1 MCSAEFS
8 WLLLQNVQLN
18 DQASPGAQE
27 GGRPEEGKHT
37 GEWLVCESAVG
48 EATPSASQSAEAAA
62 SASAEQTARWKS
74 ASERGDVAGG
84 KSTAAASGGDATAV
98 APSGGDGISGG
109 EAEQH
114 KKRPLEGARERA
126 LGKLSKR

>member
-1 MCSAEFS
+1 M
-8 WLLLQNVQLN
+8 LLQNVQLN

-37 GEWLVCESAVG
+37 GEWLVCEAAVG

-74 ASERGDVAGG
+74 ARERGDAADSIG
-84 KSTAAASGGDATAV
+84 TAVASGGDATAG
-98 APSGGDGISGG
+98 ALTGGDDISGG
-109 EAEQH
+109 EAEQTQH
-114 KKRPLEGARERA
+114 RKRPLEGARERA
-126 LGKLSKR
+126 LAKLSKR